1 MLSRF
6 RRSLRISARRARRAR
21 EAWVRNSLD
30 AALPASVE
38 GRVPDCAQTPRGR
51 LLLSALT
58 LTTLLG
64 WLLVLLLITL

>member
-1 MLSRF
+1 M
-6 RRSLRISARRARRAR
+6 
-21 EAWVRNSLD
+21 D
-30 AALPASVE
+30 AALPASVK
-38 GRVPDCAQTPRGR
+38 GRVPDWAQTPRGR